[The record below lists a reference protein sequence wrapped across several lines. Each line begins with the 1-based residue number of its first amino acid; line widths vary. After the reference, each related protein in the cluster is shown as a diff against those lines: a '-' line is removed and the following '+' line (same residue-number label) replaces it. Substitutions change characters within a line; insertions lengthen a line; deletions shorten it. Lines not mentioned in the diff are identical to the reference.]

1 MPTVYRENDKRAYA
15 TGGRKT
21 SVARVWVTT
30 GSGRI
35 SVNGKGLD
43 EYFARPTLSMIVKQP
58 LQTAQRESKVDVMA
72 TVSGGGKSGQAGA
85 LLHGISRALAILE
98 PTLRSPLKK
107 EGFLTRDARQVER
120 KKYGLHKARKRHQ
133 YSKR

>member
-15 TGGRKT
+15 TGGRKS
-21 SVARVWVTT
+21 SVARVWVSA

-35 SVNGKGLD
+35 SVNGMGLD

-72 TVSGGGKSGQAGA
+72 FVAGGGKSGQAGA

-98 PTLRSPLKK
+98 PDLRSPLKK
-107 EGFLTRDARQVER
+107 EGFLTRDARKVER

>member
-1 MPTVYRENDKRAYA
+1 MPTVFRESDKRAYA

-21 SVARVWVTT
+21 SIARVWVTFGT
-30 GSGRI
+30 GKI
-35 SVNGKGLD
+35 TVNGKGLD
-43 EYFARPTLSMIVKQP
+43 EYFARPVLSMIVKQP
-58 LQTAQRESKVDVMA
+58 LQTARREQKVDVIA

-85 LLHGISRALAILE
+85 LLHGISRALSILE
-98 PTLRSPLKK
+98 PELRSPLKK
-107 EGFLTRDARQVER
+107 EGYLTRDARQVER

>member
-1 MPTVYRENDKRAYA
+1 MPTVFRENDKRAYA

-21 SVARVWVTT
+21 SIARVWVTV

-58 LQTAQRESKVDVMA
+58 LQTARREGKVDIFA

-85 LLHGISRALAILE
+85 LLHGLSRALSILE
-98 PTLRSPLKK
+98 PDLRGALKK

>member
-21 SVARVWVTT
+21 SVARVWVTI

-58 LQTAQRESKVDVMA
+58 LQTAQRESKIDVMA

-98 PTLRSPLKK
+98 PSLRSPLKK
-107 EGFLTRDARQVER
+107 EGFLTRDARKVER

>member
-1 MPTVYRENDKRAYA
+1 MPTVFRENDKRAYA

-21 SVARVWVTT
+21 SIARVWVTVGT
-30 GSGRI
+30 GKI
-35 SVNGKGLD
+35 TVNGKGLD

-58 LQTAQRESKVDVMA
+58 LETARREQKVDVLA

-85 LLHGISRALAILE
+85 LLHGISRALSILE
-98 PTLRSPLKK
+98 PELRSPLKK